1 MIKHKAWKFKNRK
14 KKKNALIISK
24 IFITSTKYQKML
36 ENQNK
41 KMNR

>member
-1 MIKHKAWKFKNRK
+1 MIKHKAWKFKKKK

-24 IFITSTKYQKML
+24 IFIASTKYQKML